1 MKILKWF
8 GIVFAG
14 LLLLAMLG
22 YGFLEATKRVEAT
35 TPEDWTP
42 PKTSFGHP
50 SFEGVWS
57 SATLT
62 TLERLL
68 PVPFNKLNLNKL
80 EADTIERGFR
90 RFFEGDQAPSDP
102 NAPAPEAGENVGG
115 YNTFWMDPGERLMVV
130 NGTIRSSI
138 VVHPS
143 DGMVPYRDH
152 ARALLDDYMS
162 GVAGEKAR
170 LDGPEQR
177 PLGERCIVGFGS
189 TGGPPMLPVLY
200 NNHYQFFQ
208 TPDHVAIL
216 VEMNHDA
223 RIVRL
228 NSEHLAEHI
237 TPWLGDSIGKWEG
250 NTLVVETTNF
260 HPSQSFRLAIRHQ
273 LYMSPEAKVTER
285 FTRVAPQEILYE
297 FTVEDETAYREPWRG
312 EMTLRKSNDPISV
325 MKATTRC
332 REFLPERV
340 TKNAGRRHQAH
351 RKEPDNDD
359 QCPSVC
365 RDLNGRRPVDARQC
379 PPCLLR
385 GI

>member
-138 VVHPS
+138 VVQPS

-297 FTVEDETAYREPWRG
+297 FTVEDETAYSEPWRG
-312 EMTLRKSNDPISV
+312 EMTLRKSNDPIYEYACHEGNYSLPGILAGARYEER
-325 MKATTRC
+325 KAQALMQ
-332 REFLPERV
+332 EQG
-340 TKNAGRRHQAH
+340 AG
-351 RKEPDNDD
+351 
-359 QCPSVC
+359 
-365 RDLNGRRPVDARQC
+365 
-379 PPCLLR
+379 
-385 GI
+385 